1 MNRDDLEKLSKDELV
16 EAYLALQDGR
26 KRPPKTSRT
35 SSKPPSTDRK
45 ERREGS
51 KPGGAKPGH
60 KGHFRALTGAPDQV
74 TDHRPDRCSGC
85 GHVFAA
91 DAPGDVIGEYALDL
105 PAIAP
110 VTERHRRYSCACPC
124 CGARAKAALPE
135 AATGSPFGSNIQT
148 LAFYLK
154 HLQHVSYQR
163 LEVMLQDVFGLTI
176 SVSAQ

>member
-60 KGHFRALTGAPDQV
+60 KGHFRALTG
-74 TDHRPDRCSGC
+74 TPDRKRD
-85 GHVFAA
+85 A
-91 DAPGDVIGEYALDL
+91 DHLL
-105 PAIAP
+105 PLLI
-110 VTERHRRYSCACPC
+110 
-124 CGARAKAALPE
+124 
-135 AATGSPFGSNIQT
+135 
-148 LAFYLK
+148 
-154 HLQHVSYQR
+154 
-163 LEVMLQDVFGLTI
+163 
-176 SVSAQ
+176 